1 MMSPEKVRLCT
12 RLIVL
17 GLTGGWHPLTDRL
30 RGDKPV
36 LSPKKVRLCTR
47 LALTTAC

>member
-1 MMSPEKVRLCT
+1 MSPEKVRLYS

-17 GLTGGWHPLTDRL
+17 GLTNGWHPLTDHL

-36 LSPKKVRLCTR
+36 LSPKKVRLCTL
-47 LALTTAC
+47 LALMTTC